1 MCLKPVEKEK
11 SSVQGVVLHS
21 RQSIELLGKQYMSER
36 NDKHRKLLKCELRKL
51 HHAKSV
57 TSTDVTDSMQRVI
70 DVVKAVNLP
79 RYLIRFCE
87 DAMDGYEKIMKK
99 HNISAHEH
107 PKEMS
112 LRMLQANALE
122 QTAACHNPW
131 LHPFDLFEVAT
142 TMYAHQ
148 DGMCRVY
155 WNNYNALLHIKV
167 KDFIKHANKKSM
179 DRNGKIIARRAHKK
193 LISLAIKRG
202 DGVPVSVLKSYP
214 TLYDKYRIKNKK
226 LLKAMKKKVHDAAA
240 VYKVQAADLK
250 GSLDIQKR
258 KIEKLPKRDWSEAK
272 KQKKLLLY
280 SNNVAELELQ
290 IASCIVAMKRIKYF
304 GIKIPQN
311 AYIMMQVISTSEMLP
326 IDLHGW
332 NQISK
337 SMRTKNSPFYNTW
350 YIGDSDIPFQH
361 ARLLDYFRSNNFNKE
376 YAIPELL
383 SVSRVEDLIKKGT
396 ICNE

>member
-1 MCLKPVEKEK
+1 
-11 SSVQGVVLHS
+11 
-21 RQSIELLGKQYMSER
+21 MSER